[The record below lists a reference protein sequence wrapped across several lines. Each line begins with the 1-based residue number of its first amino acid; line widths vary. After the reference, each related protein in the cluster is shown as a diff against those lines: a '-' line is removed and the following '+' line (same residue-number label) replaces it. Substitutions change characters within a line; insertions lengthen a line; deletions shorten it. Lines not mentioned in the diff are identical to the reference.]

1 MVDENKPRTKTDI
14 CKKINIFKKCR
25 KAKEGH
31 KKTEVEVKR
40 IDLGWM
46 LSDRK
51 EFRDL
56 AVSMENYEISK
67 EITDL
72 DSYSIIFEAS
82 WRKV

>member
-1 MVDENKPRTKTDI
+1 M
-14 CKKINIFKKCR
+14 
-25 KAKEGH
+25 
-31 KKTEVEVKR
+31 KR

-51 EFRDL
+51 EFTDL
-56 AVSMENYEISK
+56 VKTMENYDISGK
-67 EITDL
+67 ITDL